1 MGFNNFHYYATL
13 FKNRHYFIF
22 MGRPATRPTAL
33 KDGFYIE
40 IRNKGSKSG
49 VKLYSGTKLQ
59 MNRAIKMYER
69 SKEVIILGESV
80 NGKFVDK
87 EPKLHVAD

>member
-1 MGFNNFHYYATL
+1 
-13 FKNRHYFIF
+13 
-22 MGRPATRPTAL
+22 MGRPATRPTKL

-59 MNRAIKMYER
+59 MHRAIKMYER
-69 SKEVIILGESV
+69 SK
-80 NGKFVDK
+80 
-87 EPKLHVAD
+87 

>member
-1 MGFNNFHYYATL
+1 MLKEFSVLCTT
-13 FKNRHYFIF
+13 FKTHIYF
-22 MGRPATRPTAL
+22 MGRPATRPTKL
-33 KDGFYIE
+33 KDGYYIE

-59 MNRAIKMYER
+59 MHRAIKMYER

-87 EPKLHVAD
+87 EPKLHVVD

>member
-1 MGFNNFHYYATL
+1 
-13 FKNRHYFIF
+13 

-33 KDGFYIE
+33 KDGYYIE

-49 VKLYSGTKLQ
+49 VKLYSGTKVQ
-59 MNRAIKMYER
+59 MERAIKMYER

-80 NGKFVDK
+80 NGKFVNKD
-87 EPKLHVAD
+87 PKVHTAD

>member
-1 MGFNNFHYYATL
+1 
-13 FKNRHYFIF
+13 
-22 MGRPATRPTAL
+22 MGRPATKPTKL

-49 VKLYSGTKLQ
+49 VKLYSQTKLQ
-59 MNRAIKMYER
+59 MDRTIKMYER

-80 NGKFVDK
+80 DGKFLNK
-87 EPKLHVAD
+87 EPKLHMVK

>member
-1 MGFNNFHYYATL
+1 VSSWIFQYYAL
-13 FKNRHYFIF
+13 IFKQTFIF

-59 MNRAIKMYER
+59 MHRAIKMYER

-87 EPKLHVAD
+87 NPKLHVVG

>member
-1 MGFNNFHYYATL
+1 
-13 FKNRHYFIF
+13 

-59 MNRAIKMYER
+59 MHRAIKMYER
-69 SKEVIILGESV
+69 SKQVIILGESV

-87 EPKLHVAD
+87 DPKLHVAD

>member
-1 MGFNNFHYYATL
+1 MHYY
-13 FKNRHYFIF
+13 FKTDIIF

-40 IRNKGSKSG
+40 IRNKGSRSG

-59 MNRAIKMYER
+59 MHRAIKMYER

-87 EPKLHVAD
+87 DPKVHVAG